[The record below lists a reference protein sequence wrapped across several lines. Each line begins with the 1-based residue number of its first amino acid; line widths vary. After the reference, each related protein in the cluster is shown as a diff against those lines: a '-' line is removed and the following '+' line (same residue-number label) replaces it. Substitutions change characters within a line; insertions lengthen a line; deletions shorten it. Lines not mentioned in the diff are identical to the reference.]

1 MARVARRLG
10 TPADSDP
17 VVRTFRR
24 KMSAKAGEPGPAAYD
39 SAGVTRA
46 GRGLRGAVSRP
57 FTTLRRGLSR
67 AGQSGSNE

>member
-1 MARVARRLG
+1 
-10 TPADSDP
+10 
-17 VVRTFRR
+17 
-24 KMSAKAGEPGPAAYD
+24 MSAKAGEPGPAAYD

-57 FTTLRRGLSR
+57 FATLRRGLSR